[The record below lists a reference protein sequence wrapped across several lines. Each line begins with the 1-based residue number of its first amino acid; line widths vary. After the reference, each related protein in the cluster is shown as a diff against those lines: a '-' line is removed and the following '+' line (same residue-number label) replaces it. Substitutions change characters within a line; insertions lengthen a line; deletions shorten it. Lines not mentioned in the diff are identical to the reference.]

1 MGKVEEEEGIL
12 IGIGMREKRLLKLR
26 LMTKRMRISYHNHHH
41 YYYHYLMVLAL
52 PLILLAQFTTI
63 TTTTTHH
70 QDYNLNNYNHIKYIA
85 TITTTPSPLPLLPLL
100 LPTTTTPL
108 AYASDIDDL
117 IHQALTKIREADSAG
132 TDTSHLVERL
142 NAALSII
149 RQVEDGDLPGSC
161 SSRDE
166 CLATATDMLNSIVD
180 DAVTLHKQK
189 VRENTERF
197 YMNLLVYAPIGALV
211 SSAASTILY
220 VNLKGYMQARMM
232 EMDVREV
239 KEE

>member
-1 MGKVEEEEGIL
+1 
-12 IGIGMREKRLLKLR
+12 MRGKRLLQLR
-26 LMTKRMRISYHNHHH
+26 LMTKRMGISYR
-41 YYYHYLMVLAL
+41 YYYYYLMVLAL
-52 PLILLAQFTTI
+52 PLLLVQFTTTI
-63 TTTTTHH
+63 H
-70 QDYNLNNYNHIKYIA
+70 QDHNLNNYNHINYIV
-85 TITTTPSPLPLLPLL
+85 TIPTPPHPLL
-100 LPTTTTPL
+100 LPTTPL

-117 IHQALTKIREADSAG
+117 VHQALTKIREADSAG

-149 RQVEDGDLPGSC
+149 RQVEHGDLPGSC

-166 CLATATDMLNSIVD
+166 CLATAIDMLNSIAD

-197 YMNLLVYAPIGALV
+197 YMNLLVYAPIGALA
-211 SSAASTILY
+211 SSVASTILY

>member
-1 MGKVEEEEGIL
+1 MGKVEEEGVLREIG
-12 IGIGMREKRLLKLR
+12 IGIGMKGKRLLQLR
-26 LMTKRMRISYHNHHH
+26 LMTKRMGISYH
-41 YYYHYLMVLAL
+41 YYYYYLMVLAL
-52 PLILLAQFTTI
+52 PLLLAQFTTTI
-63 TTTTTHH
+63 H
-70 QDYNLNNYNHIKYIA
+70 QDHNLNNYNHINYIV
-85 TITTTPSPLPLLPLL
+85 TITTTTSPHPLL
-100 LPTTTTPL
+100 LPTTPL

-117 IHQALTKIREADSAG
+117 VHQALTKIREADSAG

-142 NAALSII
+142 NTALSII
-149 RQVEDGDLPGSC
+149 RQVEHGDLPGSC

-166 CLATATDMLNSIVD
+166 CLATAIDMLNSIAD

-197 YMNLLVYAPIGALV
+197 YMNLLVYAPIGALA
-211 SSAASTILY
+211 SSVASTILY